1 MDIRKAFDTVLQK
14 RLSLQG
20 KKEDD
25 KRGNYRVDGALKN
38 EFNGKDC
45 VHNS

>member
-20 KKEDD
+20 KKEEH
-25 KRGNYRVDGALKN
+25 K
-38 EFNGKDC
+38 EWTTE
-45 VHNS
+45 